1 MSKYTLGMDFNST
14 TTEDVLFDSSTSIKT
29 MKINLI
35 LLASGNSIRFKG
47 NKLLTQVNNKPMY
60 MNVVEK
66 IFKLNFNKIILVTQ
80 YEEIKEELSK
90 YPIQVVMNENSEL
103 GISHSIK
110 LGINEDMEADAYMF
124 MVCDQPFISLES
136 LEKLID
142 RFLRSNKGMACVEYE
157 GSLGNPTIFSVKYK
171 HELLSLNGDIG
182 GKAIIKKHLD
192 DLEKVK
198 IIHEVELV
206 DIDTRE
212 ELDML
217 KLKKNFIRDL

>member
-1 MSKYTLGMDFNST
+1 
-14 TTEDVLFDSSTSIKT
+14 

-47 NKLLTQVNNKPMY
+47 NKLLATVNNKPMY
-60 MNVVEK
+60 INVVEK
-66 IFKLNFNKIILVTQ
+66 ILKLNFNKVILVTQ
-80 YEEIKEELSK
+80 YEEIKSEVSK
-90 YPIQVVMNENSEL
+90 YHIQVVMNENSEL

-136 LEKLID
+136 LEKLIG
-142 RFLRSNKGMACVEYE
+142 RFIKSNKGMACVEYN
-157 GSLGNPTIFSVKYK
+157 GRLGNPTIFSRKYK

-182 GKAIIKKHLD
+182 GKSIIKKHID
-192 DLEKVK
+192 DLEKVQ
-198 IIHEVELV
+198 IIHGVELM

-212 ELDML
+212 ELGL
-217 KLKKNFIRDL
+217 LR

>member
-1 MSKYTLGMDFNST
+1 
-14 TTEDVLFDSSTSIKT
+14 

-47 NKLLTQVNNKPMY
+47 NKLLATVNNKPMY
-60 MNVVEK
+60 INVVEK
-66 IFKLNFNKIILVTQ
+66 ILKLNFNKIILVTQ
-80 YEEIKEELSK
+80 YEEIKSEVSK

-136 LEKLID
+136 LEKLIS
-142 RFLRSNKGMACVEYE
+142 RFIKSNKGIACVEYN
-157 GSLGNPTIFSVKYK
+157 GSLGNPTIFSKKYK

-182 GKAIIKKHLD
+182 GKSIIKKYLD
-192 DLEKVK
+192 DLEKVQ
-198 IIHEVELV
+198 IIHEVELI

-212 ELDML
+212 ELEL
-217 KLKKNFIRDL
+217 LR